1 MAVLNVLSLP
11 GSVQLPFR
19 RSAAQARWLPN
30 TDALRQESLRVLPL
44 LAWGVNMGVRK
55 PDHPQPLTQQLVRTE
70 RVGFEPKG
78 TTAFEVDA
86 LLEDLRVTD
95 PQGAATP
102 FLRCC
107 RCRAVQS

>member
-70 RVGFEPKG
+70 RVGFEPKVRLSVQRFSSSK
-78 TTAFEVDA
+78 TFVLA
-86 LLEDLRVTD
+86 RVV
-95 PQGAATP
+95 
-102 FLRCC
+102 R
-107 RCRAVQS
+107 